1 MDAVD
6 TKKDDASKKAEA
18 KKAAALKTEQRLAS
32 KKIDHAAEEKK
43 AMKQAALK
51 VAKKMAEHKDPSAD
65 NKASADAK
73 VKAQDVAKKAKDN
86 AKEEASVV
94 KDALKIAKSM
104 SEHKDPVFKAPKKA
118 LHHEDD
124 DKSKSEAKVA
134 KKVEK
139 PTVHSLQHQGL
150 MQTTKALKETV
161 HEFKTAHGAEKK
173 KLKARVMELQQQITD
188 DTKAV
193 THFGARAKTAF
204 KRAEAKE
211 KAQKGGESSLRP
223 SVSVP
228 RPQCAETPKP

>member
-1 MDAVD
+1 
-6 TKKDDASKKAEA
+6 
-18 KKAAALKTEQRLAS
+18 
-32 KKIDHAAEEKK
+32 
-43 AMKQAALK
+43 MKQAALK

-73 VKAQDVAKKAKDN
+73 IKAQDVAKKAKDN

-124 DKSKSEAKVA
+124 DKSKSEAKVE
-134 KKVEK
+134 KKVVK

-161 HEFKTAHGAEKK
+161 HEFKKAHGAEKK

-204 KRAEAKE
+204 QRAEAKE
-211 KAQKGGESSLRP
+211 KAQKDGESERE
-223 SVSVP
+223 
-228 RPQCAETPKP
+228 RGRGRGGGGWGGGGRG